1 MFNHIVVPLDG
12 SKMSEA
18 ALAYVAPLARSLG
31 SKVVLLHAYDNPY
44 VDLLSAHPGAREIAP
59 DDSVVSAAFDY
70 LTGASERLKSDGV
83 QCETRIERGAPAA
96 VILKYIEE
104 RKPDLIAMST
114 HGRSGLRRLVV
125 GSVTT
130 TILPRAE
137 TPVLVVHP
145 EEGEEQTEISF
156 KSLVV
161 PLDMSYRSE
170 HILPIAA
177 ELADAL
183 EIDTALVTCV
193 PSQSQMYMG
202 SVPEVYAYPDDL
214 MQQAQESAE
223 DYLQSSADAA
233 ARGQRQDVRWECLE
247 GGPASK
253 IVEYAE
259 AQPNSL
265 IAMCTQG
272 RTGLGRWVLGSVTDA
287 VIRSGNTP
295 VLVVPHPPDAPS
307 GEPAFVV

>member
-1 MFNHIVVPLDG
+1 MFDHIVVPLDG
-12 SKMSEA
+12 SKLSEA
-18 ALAYVAPLARSLG
+18 TLAYVAPLARSLG

-59 DDSVVSAAFDY
+59 DQNAVAAASDY
-70 LTGASERLKSDGV
+70 LNGTRERLQSDGV
-83 QCETRIERGAPAA
+83 QCDIRIMRGAPAA

-104 RKPDLIAMST
+104 RQPDLIAMST
-114 HGRSGLRRLVV
+114 HGRSGLRRMLV

-137 TPVLVVHP
+137 TPVLIVHP
-145 EEGEEQTEISF
+145 DEGEEQPETSF
-156 KSLVV
+156 ESLVV

-170 HILPIAA
+170 HILPVAT

-183 EIDTALVTCV
+183 NLDTTLVTCV
-193 PSQSQMYMG
+193 PSQSQLYIG
-202 SVPEVYAYPDDL
+202 SGHEVYPYPDDL
-214 MQQAQESAE
+214 MEQAQESAE
-223 DYLQSSADAA
+223 EYLQSSTDAA
-233 ARGQRQDVRWECLE
+233 ARGRQRNVRWECLD
-247 GGPASK
+247 GGPAGA

-259 AQPNSL
+259 SQPNSL

-295 VLVVPHPPDAPS
+295 VLVVPQPPDAPS
-307 GEPAFVV
+307 GEPALAV